1 MSHFVISNL
10 PLDGLK
16 LIQRTHI
23 SDNRGFFSRLFCSD
37 ELNAAGWKK
46 NIQQINYT
54 QTIAKGTI
62 RGMHY
67 QINPFAEMKM
77 VSCLRGEI
85 YDVVIDIRPN
95 SSSFLQWH
103 GEVLSSSNKSSLI
116 IPEGFA
122 HGFQA
127 LSPDCELIYFHS
139 EAYNSKSEAGIN
151 FQDPLLSISWPIEI
165 TEVSERD
172 RLHEFIDNGFKGV

>member
-1 MSHFVISNL
+1 MSNLIISNL
-10 PLDGLK
+10 PMDGLK
-16 LIQRTHI
+16 LIQRAPTN
-23 SDNRGFFSRLFCSD
+23 DNRGFFSRLFCMD

-46 NIQQINYT
+46 NIQQINHT
-54 QTIAKGTI
+54 MTISKGTI

-67 QINPFAEMKM
+67 QKDPFAEMKM
-77 VSCLRGEI
+77 VSCLKGEI
-85 YDVVIDIRPN
+85 YDVVIDLRLD

-172 RLHEFIDNGFKGV
+172 RLHEFIDKDFKGV

>member
-1 MSHFVISNL
+1 M
-10 PLDGLK
+10 
-16 LIQRTHI
+16 
-23 SDNRGFFSRLFCSD
+23 D
-37 ELNAAGWKK
+37 ELNEAGWKK
-46 NIQQINYT
+46 NIQQINHT
-54 QTIAKGTI
+54 KTIAKGTI

-139 EAYNSKSEAGIN
+139 EAYNSASEAGIN

-172 RLHEFIDNGFKGV
+172 RLHEFIDKDFKGV

>member
-1 MSHFVISNL
+1 
-10 PLDGLK
+10 
-16 LIQRTHI
+16 
-23 SDNRGFFSRLFCSD
+23 
-37 ELNAAGWKK
+37 
-46 NIQQINYT
+46 
-54 QTIAKGTI
+54 
-62 RGMHY
+62 
-67 QINPFAEMKM
+67 M

-172 RLHEFIDNGFKGV
+172 RLHEFIDKDFKGV

>member
-1 MSHFVISNL
+1 MSNFIISNL
-10 PLDGLK
+10 PMDGLK
-16 LIQRTHI
+16 LIQRVPIT
-23 SDNRGFFSRLFCSD
+23 DNRGFLSRLFCID

-46 NIQQINYT
+46 NIQQINHT
-54 QTIAKGTI
+54 KTISKGTI

-67 QINPFAEMKM
+67 QKNLFAEMKM
-77 VSCLRGEI
+77 VSCLKGEI
-85 YDVVIDIRPN
+85 YDVVIDIRPD

-103 GEVLSSSNKSSLI
+103 GEVLSSANKSSLI

-127 LSPDCELIYFHS
+127 LTPDCELIYFHS
-139 EAYNSKSEAGIN
+139 AVYNSASEAGLN
-151 FQDPLLSISWPIEI
+151 FQDPNLSIQWPIEV

-172 RLHEFIDNGFKGV
+172 KLHKFIDKDFKGV